1 MSIDIL
7 ECYHKWCFPIG
18 YTNQPSYSVIVIAVY
33 ILFNKMMATS
43 LQFQGVCEQQQHFI
57 SHSHYMVCKKR
68 MKIISKI
75 EKEYS
80 ITI

>member
-43 LQFQGVCEQQQHFI
+43 LQFQGVCEEDLDKVLNECVKQ
-57 SHSHYMVCKKR
+57 
-68 MKIISKI
+68 
-75 EKEYS
+75 
-80 ITI
+80 TALGP